1 MASWHEC
8 LREYRRFSRKMKKK
22 ESGPDIKRAKKNRI
36 KRKRQEEKAMGQHKA
51 TPEETRLESLRFSA
65 QGQIDAI
72 FKAGGREALWN
83 STFLEGLKNSVDSF
97 NVEEEKQESARRQR
111 EAEENAIMSGSM
123 SPVLDD
129 DLDIGDETE
138 SNSGNGS
145 CDESDQ
151 EPKNN
156 QALNLLMSLLDPQ
169 SAKKKQK
176 REQEQKVKR
185 EQEQKAAEELR
196 KRQQRK
202 NPQDVAS
209 LLISALTQ
217 ASNGGAEPSREDSE
231 VLLFDNVFSLC
242 VQL

>member
-22 ESGPDIKRAKKNRI
+22 ENGPDIKRAKKNRI

-72 FKAGGREALWN
+72 FKPGGREALWN

-97 NVEEEKQESARRQR
+97 NVEEEKQDSVRRARD
-111 EAEENAIMSGSM
+111 AEEQAIMNGCL

-129 DLDIGDETE
+129 DLDIGEETD

-145 CDESDQ
+145 CDDSDHGTSAN
-151 EPKNN
+151 PVVD
-156 QALNLLMSLLDPQ
+156 ALLALLDPQ

-176 REQEQKVKR
+176 REQEQKLKR
-185 EQEQKAAEELR
+185 EQQVKAEEEAR
-196 KRQQRK
+196 KRQQK
-202 NPQDVAS
+202 TQPSVAS
-209 LLISALTQ
+209 LLISALSQ
-217 ASNGGAEPSREDSE
+217 ASHGGTSLASVGE
-231 VLLFDNVFSLC
+231 V
-242 VQL
+242 